1 MNAAAAVAAW
11 VGAHALIVG
20 AFLVRRLV
28 REVLFGDR

>member
-1 MNAAAAVAAW
+1 MNEAGAVLAW

-20 AFLVRRLV
+20 ALLVRRLV